1 MNKFQIKNQKDF
13 EDCLMWISDLY
24 KDVYG
29 IRPRGYDFHK
39 YTFKKLETYVN
50 ELLYISQEQEDHQN
64 SIEEKAI
71 EDVNIGEEVMTVV
84 IPNLPDEDL
93 GYGIWKTWSSTDD
106 MSNLEV
112 STATIKNMFFDYKD
126 GYYNINDGLL
136 KVTNEHPLWGYRDNK
151 WSWYTLEELL
161 VGDKLLNYKGET
173 IEVTKL
179 EFVEGE
185 VEVVNIDVEPL
196 DVYFAG
202 GILVH
207 NKGTDSDPE
216 G

>member
-1 MNKFQIKNQKDF
+1 
-13 EDCLMWISDLY
+13 
-24 KDVYG
+24 
-29 IRPRGYDFHK
+29 
-39 YTFKKLETYVN
+39 
-50 ELLYISQEQEDHQN
+50 
-64 SIEEKAI
+64 
-71 EDVNIGEEVMTVV
+71 
-84 IPNLPDEDL
+84 
-93 GYGIWKTWSSTDD
+93 

-136 KVTNEHPLWGYRDNK
+136 KVTNEHPLWGYRNNK

-173 IEVTKL
+173 IQVTKL
-179 EFVEGE
+179 EFIEGE